1 MFFSPGR
8 STQGCELVD
17 ESKIGNQFS
26 GRLRDVESGV
36 SPKRITVDLSVHMA
50 GVGLARRISRSH
62 HKGRWMINPQAVRIF
77 VKQALTKCPPCGQ
90 PKPGRVEADV
100 PYVLLYRGACE
111 YPSGAQPCPL
121 LRAHHE
127 LPLWAIPLRAGESS
141 GFHLWAGEGAAPA
154 ELERRGSRAEEEL
167 LGLRRGRE
175 GVKLPLSLILSGL
188 GR

>member
-62 HKGRWMINPQAVRIF
+62 HKGR
-77 VKQALTKCPPCGQ
+77 
-90 PKPGRVEADV
+90 
-100 PYVLLYRGACE
+100 
-111 YPSGAQPCPL
+111 
-121 LRAHHE
+121 
-127 LPLWAIPLRAGESS
+127 
-141 GFHLWAGEGAAPA
+141 
-154 ELERRGSRAEEEL
+154 
-167 LGLRRGRE
+167 
-175 GVKLPLSLILSGL
+175 
-188 GR
+188 